1 MQPHSITTCP
11 NGARR
16 MPRSLATWTRK
27 FPRAGVRPT
36 DDGKWHLT
44 LWDSPGVQH
53 ALEEPDFAELSKAFD
68 YGWMTIGACR
78 QSGTNLNGMEAVA

>member
-1 MQPHSITTCP
+1 
-11 NGARR
+11 